1 MLVVDTKSTQLLM
14 TLTLQSIICGLSLL
28 LRDHLKTLYSVKWV
42 MHHMFQKPSN
52 VLCTDLTFSD
62 VKMSKY
68 TVGKKST
75 VGDRVSGDLTATHV
89 QGADTSNQ
97 AAMRRVDVLPTLDSE
112 SYSRLP
118 FAMRPLLTREDA
130 VSQRDTVCPLPLAVL
145 SPLMSPCAQY
155 ISLIAEDGTVGA
167 DFEDDV

>member
-1 MLVVDTKSTQLLM
+1 
-14 TLTLQSIICGLSLL
+14 
-28 LRDHLKTLYSVKWV
+28 
-42 MHHMFQKPSN
+42 
-52 VLCTDLTFSD
+52 
-62 VKMSKY
+62 MSKY